1 MTTLIVD
8 NYDSFTFN
16 LVQMVAEL
24 GGAPI
29 VHRNDALSLDD
40 VRALA
45 PTRVILSPGPGHPTD
60 ARAVGVGLAIL
71 HELDVPVLGVCLGH
85 QLIGHAFGARVV
97 RTAPMHGRPSDVTH
111 DGSSL
116 FAGVPRTFSAMRY
129 HSLAVD
135 EATLPPG
142 LVVTARTGEIVMG
155 VRHASRPILGVQFH
169 PESIG
174 TPDGARIVGN
184 FLALKYGVDRR
195 S

>member
-45 PTRVILSPGPGHPTD
+45 PARVILSPGPGHPAD
-60 ARAVGVGLAIL
+60 ARAVGVGPAIL
-71 HELDVPVLGVCLGH
+71 LELDVPVLGVCLGH
-85 QLIGHAFGARVV
+85 QLIGHAFGARVF

-111 DGSSL
+111 DGSAL

-135 EATLPPG
+135 ESSLPPG
-142 LVVTARTGEIVMG
+142 LVVTARSGEIVMG
-155 VRHASRPILGVQFH
+155 VQHASRPILGVQFH

-174 TPDGARIVGN
+174 TPDGARIVRN
-184 FLALKYGVDRR
+184 FLALGAR
-195 S
+195 